1 MNARHLLLGVG
12 LAATAAAALWLP
24 PAQAPD
30 VVQAAPRQVRASEGA
45 GTQPRPGQNAHVLA
59 LRPRAASGE
68 GSDSAF
74 DVRQWHAPPPPPA
87 AQRTV
92 TQVVAVAP
100 APAQAPAAPF
110 KVIGRYEEAGRLA
123 VFLEHQQATL
133 VARAGDQLTPDWK
146 VQSIDA
152 GRLVLQYLPL
162 SQTQVLEWASP

>member
-1 MNARHLLLGVG
+1 MNARHLLLGAG

-30 VVQAAPRQVRASEGA
+30 VVQAAPRQVRANEGA
-45 GTQPRPGQNAHVLA
+45 GTQRPGHNAHVQA
-59 LRPRAASGE
+59 LRPRAAPAE
-68 GSDSAF
+68 GPDSAF
-74 DVRQWHAPPPPPA
+74 DVRQWHAPPPPPV

-100 APAQAPAAPF
+100 APVQAPAAPF